1 MGFAQSFRFC
11 GIWVWFLSPSLLKF
25 WFFGSVRER
34 DTETERERERDQK
47 RSCEMVYDG
56 FKKEAADLS
65 LWSLEG
71 FHNLETLDPRL
82 QRQIT
87 SLPSVTCGSLI
98 FCVSHQPMDGL
109 DSILALPTWIFLPY
123 IISIT

>member
-1 MGFAQSFRFC
+1 
-11 GIWVWFLSPSLLKF
+11 
-25 WFFGSVRER
+25 
-34 DTETERERERDQK
+34 
-47 RSCEMVYDG
+47 MVYDG

-65 LWSLEG
+65 PWSLEG
-71 FHNLETLDPRL
+71 FHNFETLDPRL

-98 FCVSHQPMDGL
+98 FCVSHQSMDGL

-123 IISIT
+123 IISITLKFSFVGFVRVCLFCTNS

>member
-1 MGFAQSFRFC
+1 
-11 GIWVWFLSPSLLKF
+11 
-25 WFFGSVRER
+25 
-34 DTETERERERDQK
+34 
-47 RSCEMVYDG
+47 MVYDG

-71 FHNLETLDPRL
+71 FHNFETLDPRL

-87 SLPSVTCGSLI
+87 SLPSVTCGSPF
-98 FCVSHQPMDGL
+98 FCVSHQSMDGL